1 MTNITKKINCNWV
14 RKVICR
20 TYTSRD
26 YIFKQTVRINIYL
39 WRGTPDDANDVPAT
53 KLQSTYRISTLLL
66 QYVIIFPFL
75 ASTNDSSGSGTRV
88 SKFET
93 LCSGDVGYVTWR
105 SLSNIYR
112 DPPSYQISII
122 SRIFSFSMLFL
133 FLYLQERSRS
143 YFPAR
148 RWSPYRT
155 APWQNNQRG
164 PVALQ
169 QFFLW
174 KSLKLSF
181 RLHKKFP
188 WFIDLEMITFIYI

>member
-1 MTNITKKINCNWV
+1 MTWNPRWRKRRPRYKAAVHVPDFDTLVTICHHISKGKNPRTTALV
-14 RKVICR
+14 RERKCR
-20 TYTSRD
+20 NSKREC
-26 YIFKQTVRINIYL
+26 QL
-39 WRGTPDDANDVPAT
+39 W
-53 KLQSTYRISTLLL
+53 
-66 QYVIIFPFL
+66 
-75 ASTNDSSGSGTRV
+75 
-88 SKFET
+88 
-93 LCSGDVGYVTWR
+93 SGDVGYVTWR

-122 SRIFSFSMLFL
+122 PSIFSFSMLFL